1 MTDISNIKINTEAI
15 GQAANSAGKLE
26 QKPDS
31 AAFGAV
37 LQDAIGKVASV
48 QKEADT
54 AIKELASG
62 GDITQA
68 VLAMEKADM
77 SFQLMVEV
85 RNKLIGAYEEVMRM
99 QV

>member
-1 MTDISNIKINTEAI
+1 MTDINNIKINIGGI
-15 GQAANSAGKLE
+15 GQAANGSDKLG
-26 QKPDS
+26 QKPD
-31 AAFGAV
+31 GAVFESV

-85 RNKLIGAYEEVMRM
+85 RNKLISAYEEVMRM